1 MQYTSTQLNGQESG
15 KPTNLESPHPSC
27 GDHPPKGKDEY
38 NFSVKYNVY
47 IYTIIYIYVIYH
59 ISYIYIHITFESHG
73 RNSFGAFHGS
83 SLLLG
88 TFATESFEKTSVTP
102 KGSLLGKDS
111 DTE

>member
-1 MQYTSTQLNGQESG
+1 MGG
-15 KPTNLESPHPSC
+15 
-27 GDHPPKGKDEY
+27 HPPKGKDEY
-38 NFSVKYNVY
+38 NFSDKYDYDVY
-47 IYTIIYIYVIYH
+47 IYICIYIYIYIYVIYH

-88 TFATESFEKTSVTP
+88 TFANESFEKTSVTP